1 MKNKHLWHLA
11 LIAYIACTLWLTVF
25 SRKPTLM
32 AGSEWMPLWTYHAIL
47 NEGKRYLIADIAN
60 NILMFIPVGMLA
72 GLLSKTYA
80 WWRVLFFGMAMS
92 LSIEL
97 LQLHLKRGLCETDDV
112 IHNSLGC
119 LFGYIMAVGI
129 MKMRNK
135 RYGSPIS

>member
-1 MKNKHLWHLA
+1 MRPILFIVL
-11 LIAYIACTLWLTVF
+11 LVYIGYIYTLTVF
-25 SRKPTLM
+25 GRNISFSSGTKW
-32 AGSEWMPLWTYHAIL
+32 EFFWTYRAI
-47 NEGKRYLIADIAN
+47 EDGQKYLIADIAN

-97 LQLHLKRGLCETDDV
+97 LQFHLKRGLCETDDV

-119 LFGYIMAVGI
+119 LLGYIMAVGI